1 MLRLWLFASCLLAI
15 GVATPLRMGS
25 EMKSSEEEE
34 LDKLFR
40 SPFGSHPFAPG
51 KRVGFPHA
59 GFSKEIPLLPTS
71 INPEN
76 LGHFVSDIKSNL
88 RKEFSA
94 LMAMADVEEALA
106 ENAQQLANHPSM
118 FASRKRF
125 YL

>member
-1 MLRLWLFASCLLAI
+1 MQMSLQFDEIFPKKFQNSNFAKFQIFREKKYSQNLFGNIVKAFL
-15 GVATPLRMGS
+15 
-25 EMKSSEEEE
+25 SSNIQIY
-34 LDKLFR
+34 LQ
-40 SPFGSHPFAPG
+40 
-51 KRVGFPHA
+51 
-59 GFSKEIPLLPTS
+59 IPLLPTS

-94 LMAMADVEEALA
+94 LMAMADVEEALV